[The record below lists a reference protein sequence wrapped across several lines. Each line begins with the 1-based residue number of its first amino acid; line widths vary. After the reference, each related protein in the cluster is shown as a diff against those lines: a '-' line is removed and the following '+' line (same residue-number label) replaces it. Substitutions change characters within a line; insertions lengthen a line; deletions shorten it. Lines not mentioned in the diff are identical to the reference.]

1 MRRFVVVGTGRSG
14 TGYMS
19 NLLTACG
26 IPCGH
31 EQVFGPA
38 QATRAEPVVWG
49 KWEADAS
56 WLAVPRLPMLGVP
69 VVLVTRHPLPTVRSM
84 VRIGQFTDD
93 GADGLYGSVIRAFR
107 PEVYAERTEPDRALA
122 MWLHWTVAAAAHA
135 DHVLALE
142 HLTTER
148 LTGVLHAL
156 GADVAPDVV
165 RRALRSTPR
174 SNQRRDRKRV
184 QHRAVWRHHRRGLA
198 DIAKRVAAG
207 LGYDPEQ
214 PPPRPEGGSP

>member
-19 NLLTACG
+19 RLLTAIG
-26 IPCGH
+26 VPCGH

-38 QATRAEPVVWG
+38 QATRVKPVVWG

-84 VRIGQFTDD
+84 VQLGQFTDD
-93 GADGLYGSVIRAFR
+93 GADGLYGSVIREFR

-122 MWLHWTVAAAAHA
+122 MWVHWTVAAAAHA
-135 DHVLALE
+135 DHILALE
-142 HLTTER
+142 HLTADR
-148 LTGVLHAL
+148 LTGVLHDL
-156 GADVAPDVV
+156 GAGVDLDTVQAALDTTPPAN
-165 RRALRSTPR
+165 RA
-174 SNQRRDRKRV
+174 DHRKRISY
-184 QHRAVWRHHRRGLA
+184 RPSWTDHRRQLA
-198 DIAKRVAAG
+198 DLARRLAA
-207 LGYDPEQ
+207 LFGYDPD
-214 PPPRPEGGSP
+214 RPEGGVP

>member
-19 NLLTACG
+19 RLLTACG

-38 QATRAEPVVWG
+38 QATRAKPVVWG

-84 VRIGQFTDD
+84 VQLGQFTDD

-122 MWLHWTVAAAAHA
+122 MWVHWTVAAAAHA
-135 DHVLALE
+135 DHILALE
-142 HLTTER
+142 HLTADR
-148 LTGVLHAL
+148 LTGVLHDL
-156 GADVAPDVV
+156 GASVDLDTVQA
-165 RRALRSTPR
+165 ALDTTPPA
-174 SNQRRDRKRV
+174 NQAAHRKRISY
-184 QHRAVWRHHRRGLA
+184 RPSWTDHRRQLA
-198 DIAKRVAAG
+198 DLARRLAG
-207 LGYDPEQ
+207 LFGYDPD
-214 PPPRPEGGSP
+214 RPEGGVP